1 MEQINM
7 AKTSAARIKASDKYN
22 KANMVNLN
30 IRVNLK
36 TDADVVEHLLTIEN
50 KRAYILSLIRE
61 DIAKQK

>member
-1 MEQINM
+1 MEQNTM
-7 AKTSAARIKASDKYN
+7 AKTSVARIKASDKYN

-30 IRVNLK
+30 IRVNRK

-61 DIAKQK
+61 DMARQK